1 MSLTRLRWLL
11 AAALIVLLG
20 ACAGGGQLVKAHE
33 GVRVFDLSFDTNM
46 DWARTR
52 LSRVELWTIDGLP
65 LNEFV
70 VISKVKPGE
79 HVFLAAK
86 ERKGRPDGPWFREG
100 MRPDEIR
107 DVLLDA
113 LRQDG
118 WTQVSASNLRPA
130 RFGDVDGLRFDV
142 QLTHVNGLVYR
153 GTYAAAVH
161 EGKLTHWFWMAPAE
175 HYYGRDIAAV
185 DKMFESARFVQ

>member
-1 MSLTRLRWLL
+1 MIFSRCRWLL
-11 AAALIVLLG
+11 LGALLVLLS
-20 ACAGGGQLVKAHE
+20 ACASGGKLVVAQE
-33 GVRVFDLSFDTNM
+33 GVRVFDLAFDTNM

-52 LSRVELWTIDGLP
+52 LSRAELWTIDGLP

-70 VISKVKPGE
+70 VVSKVKPGE

-86 ERKGRPDGPWFREG
+86 ERKRRPDGPWFREA

-107 DVLLDA
+107 DVLIDG
-113 LRQDG
+113 LRGDG
-118 WTQVSASNLRPA
+118 WSNVSTSNLRPA
-130 RFGDVDGLRFDV
+130 RFGEVAGLRFDM
-142 QLTHVNGLVYR
+142 QLTHANGLVYR

-161 EGKLTHWFWMAPAE
+161 EGRLTHWFWMAPVE

-185 DKMFESARFVQ
+185 NRMFDSARFVQ